1 VVVVEFCEVQS
12 SQHIIASSMEF
23 LGALDKLDVKG
34 LELKNEQEDFNEVK

>member
-1 VVVVEFCEVQS
+1 
-12 SQHIIASSMEF
+12 MEF